1 MRQES
6 HLPNE
11 GFVCR
16 FSSEVVSPPYASV
29 GRLRPG
35 CQIGRFCCF
44 PAFAGRAASL
54 LAGVFRPPSDR
65 VRGRL
70 LSSGRPFGILI
81 SGVCSV
87 GRAAPAPLRI
97 GRVGNKCSP
106 QLGRS
111 RTGEELGGHGLC
123 PRFSSPP
130 PPRGCHGSLGSFRR
144 AHPGQRLQ
152 MRLGGKTSPFFCS
165 SDRTKKK

>member
-29 GRLRPG
+29 GRLHPG

-65 VRGRL
+65 FRGRL

-123 PRFSSPP
+123 PRFSSLPP
-130 PPRGCHGSLGSFRR
+130 PTRLSWQPRVIPSSPSRSAPPNATRR
-144 AHPGQRLQ
+144 ED
-152 MRLGGKTSPFFCS
+152 KPFFLFL
-165 SDRTKKK
+165 RPH